1 MGLAFVQ
8 PMSLLQG
15 IAELS
20 SDPQL
25 TVLMLRLHYAVIE
38 GEVRGSGSEV
48 RGSGSSESRRES
60 KRTPAYRLP
69 LEDRRRLGTVRATA
83 AARGSGRAWLAVG
96 TNETR
101 RHDTSPRTMRLP
113 WLTARGGRQRHR
125 RRHGWQARRP
135 CAHSTGSPAKI
146 RSPPAAKEPTSR
158 QSWAFPLLAFRS
170 FPFIWVHTIQWNGM
184 EQHRLLSRSCLLPLH
199 ATRI

>member
-69 LEDRRRLGTVRATA
+69 LVDRRRLGTVRATA
-83 AARGSGRAWLAVG
+83 AARGSGRAWQAVG
-96 TNETR
+96 TNEAR

-113 WLTARGGRQRHR
+113 WLTAGGVRQRHR
-125 RRHGWQARRP
+125 MEWNSIVCFRARVSSHCMQHESRNTATLP
-135 CAHSTGSPAKI
+135 YLWCLQSQ
-146 RSPPAAKEPTSR
+146 RSG
-158 QSWAFPLLAFRS
+158 
-170 FPFIWVHTIQWNGM
+170 IIQ
-184 EQHRLLSRSCLLPLH
+184 QR
-199 ATRI
+199 